1 LDGLWAWSGCEQ
13 FWASINAWLET
24 MLILVAWKVGDYQAS
39 AHMNIKARGLLTLPS
54 KVSPDQKGLK
64 LNDCFLILV
73 VACKDF

>member
-1 LDGLWAWSGCEQ
+1 
-13 FWASINAWLET
+13 

-73 VACKDF
+73 VSCKDF